1 MSQARAKNFLIF
13 LRVSNRSQLCLRL
26 RLKTFSRSR
35 TPLPTCSLWY
45 LPLPFYVFAS
55 AGFTYLPVVFEYLPL
70 AVCTRV
76 AVFRGRQLEGVDG
89 SVGRVMAVWG
99 GHSRNPSPIISGDRL
114 SAVYRVPKHIST
126 PRKMVKEMWW
136 GAERRCGAGGRGLI
150 INFGSLPSILVA
162 SRSAPAHHRAH
173 HRAHHAQ
180 NVIRGQE

>member
-1 MSQARAKNFLIF
+1 MIF
-13 LRVSNRSQLCLRL
+13 LPVSNRSQLCLRL

-35 TPLPTCSLWY
+35 TPLPACSLWY

-55 AGFTYLPVVFEYLPL
+55 ASFTYLPVVFEYLPL

-89 SVGRVMAVWG
+89 SVGLVMAVWG

-126 PRKMVKEMWW
+126 PRKMVKEMCCGEQS
-136 GAERRCGAGGRGLI
+136 GAGRGLI
-150 INFGSLPSILVA
+150 INFGSLQSILVA

-173 HRAHHAQ
+173 HHAQ
-180 NVIRGQE
+180 NVIGGEE

>member
-1 MSQARAKNFLIF
+1 MVLLRKGCGARSNPLLNILSRNVPHSKSSLANLRTSFLIF
-13 LRVSNRSQLCLRL
+13 LPVSNRSQLCLRL
-26 RLKTFSRSR
+26 RLKTFSKSR

-99 GHSRNPSPIISGDRL
+99 GRSPNPSPIISGDRL
-114 SAVYRVPKHIST
+114 SAVYWVPKHIST
-126 PRKMVKEMWW
+126 PRKMVKETW
-136 GAERRCGAGGRGLI
+136 
-150 INFGSLPSILVA
+150 
-162 SRSAPAHHRAH
+162 
-173 HRAHHAQ
+173 
-180 NVIRGQE
+180 